1 MVHDVQ
7 GRRGVQK
14 NEGTRGF
21 SENKAETQ
29 RQIAAAKRSIEATT
43 VWGTQRMDFFELMK
57 CALMGKRPQVTFT
70 VDRKQYLDEVATQAA
85 EVKLQDIQSEF
96 GRWLFAEAG
105 RADEAVKRFN
115 DLINTSVPMNA
126 DGSHLTFPGKSMWM
140 LTPKEKEALGVTDA
154 LTFYPHQ
161 MNATWKYLKNGN
173 LYLGHEVGTGKTV
186 TMALIAMEAKRL
198 RGKKKV
204 LYVTLNDSTMGQAVQ
219 EIKNLYPMANI
230 LPVRVS
236 TNEQRKQRSLQ
247 KIALNDFDI
256 AIMRQQDLDRI
267 GLSPESERVFIE
279 EEILELREILEEAK
293 REGARILEQ
302 DIQVQLHALEEKLK
316 APERP

>member
-1 MVHDVQ
+1 
-7 GRRGVQK
+7 
-14 NEGTRGF
+14 
-21 SENKAETQ
+21 
-29 RQIAAAKRSIEATT
+29 
-43 VWGTQRMDFFELMK
+43 
-57 CALMGKRPQVTFT
+57 
-70 VDRKQYLDEVATQAA
+70 
-85 EVKLQDIQSEF
+85 
-96 GRWLFAEAG
+96 
-105 RADEAVKRFN
+105 
-115 DLINTSVPMNA
+115 MNA
-126 DGSHLTFPGKSMWM
+126 
-140 LTPKEKEALGVTDA
+140 A
-154 LTFYPHQ
+154 
-161 MNATWKYLKNGN
+161 WKYLKNGN
-173 LYLGHEVGTGKTV
+173 MYLGHEVGTGKTV

-236 TNEQRKQRSLQ
+236 TNEQRKQQSLQ

-279 EEILELREILEEAK
+279 EELLELREILEEAK

-302 DIQVQLHALEEKLK
+302 DIQVQNS
-316 APERP
+316 RPWRQS